1 MADKKTRD
9 KAEDLKQTH
18 KRTAS
23 RDKHELVKEGD
34 LWFIKKGSDKFG
46 PYPKGSL
53 EGYVKKLKNLGQI

>member
-9 KAEDLKQTH
+9 KVENLKPTH
-18 KRTAS
+18 RRTAS
-23 RDKHELVKEGD
+23 PAKHELVKEGD

-53 EGYVKKLKNLGQI
+53 EGYVKKLKNLGRI